1 MDNEIADI
9 IQDFE
14 GWIETLNDNPYEGAG
29 RDFADFCYDKMPKVV
44 DAFKQYHQE
53 QSTSTPGIIT

>member
-29 RDFADFCYDKMPKVV
+29 RDFADFVNLDVIIETLKKVS
-44 DAFKQYHQE
+44 A
-53 QSTSTPGIIT
+53 